1 MSLHFYTSLTQRS
14 EGKYWPCILPCTGTV
29 AFHAKKATV
38 SEFEQTGPNE
48 YEGVIFQPGN
58 PRVAIVL

>member
-1 MSLHFYTSLTQRS
+1 MKVSIGLVFCPVQ
-14 EGKYWPCILPCTGTV
+14 GQWP
-29 AFHAKKATV
+29 FMQKKATV